1 MVNEFFITVQFRK
14 NNGTF
19 GGKDYVY
26 KLISPMYLGE
36 HDELLILKD
45 PVNEKGHSYNAE
57 MLVIGVFDD
66 YEAYQKDCRLKNI
79 FACAYE
85 DILFLRSFRIAFE
98 GRLELLYENQDKFEA
113 VSCPTISVVR
123 NNSKK
128 MAIMTWRPKD
138 QDILIDYKK
147 VKDLIDEREIKCGR
161 CAHNTCYETDC
172 KSCFKFDPEMPFAYQ
187 PKGGHGDLSPI
198 DISKSPL
205 KVTAK
210 TDGTVTTST
219 ASPRDII
226 HFKNGSGFGL
236 TNLTG
241 NELLNAQLQSYD
253 ASEYNLSNILKKP
266 LTSTPVVN
274 SETFNGLLGKVLD
287 MADKEVTDAFNA
299 KEKEKESKMDFS
311 KMLNIDFGKV
321 LPTSELKPSI
331 YGVAVRGFD
340 NRYRAY
346 DKINDKVMDVTGMT
360 FDTDMLFKIPV
371 AVSQVRVGDV
381 IINASNYVTVTN
393 VHPDG
398 TFTVVDPKASEQK
411 IAIPAKNMFGF
422 DFVTKI
428 IYPFENMVQPSDDN
442 PFGLNPMAMM
452 MLSDGSDMDMSTVL
466 TLFMMSNGGSMIDQ
480 NMLIPLML
488 MGNKSGSKDNMI
500 LAMAMMNQMPR
511 ATKKIK
517 RETVH
522 SNAFAALDSCPV
534 PLATGAKEPPAG
546 VTACEDED

>member
-1 MVNEFFITVQFRK
+1 MVKEFFITVQFRR

-26 KLISPMYLGE
+26 KLISPMYLGK

-45 PVNEKGHSYNAE
+45 PVNEKGHSYNTE
-57 MLVIGVFDD
+57 MLVTGVFDD
-66 YEAYQKDCRLKNI
+66 YEAYQKYCKLKNV
-79 FACAYE
+79 FVCAYE
-85 DILFLRSFRIAFE
+85 DILFLRSFKIAFE
-98 GRLELLYENQDKFEA
+98 DRLELLYENQDPFEPTY
-113 VSCPTISVVR
+113 CPRISVIR
-123 NNSKK
+123 NNKK
-128 MAIMTWRPKD
+128 MPIMAGRPEN

-147 VKDLIDEREIKCGR
+147 IKDLIDAREIK
-161 CAHNTCYETDC
+161 
-172 KSCFKFDPEMPFAYQ
+172 
-187 PKGGHGDLSPI
+187 
-198 DISKSPL
+198 
-205 KVTAK
+205 
-210 TDGTVTTST
+210 TTT
-219 ASPRDII
+219 ASVTSPCDIAY
-226 HFKNGSGFGL
+226 FKNGSTL

-241 NELLNAQLQSYD
+241 NDLLNAQLQAYD
-253 ASEYNLSNILKKP
+253 ADEYVFKP
-266 LTSTPVVN
+266 NKTGSVSIDNNWLHGLI
-274 SETFNGLLGKVLD
+274 NGLREQ
-287 MADKEVTDAFNA
+287 ADKEVTDMFNS

-321 LPTSELKPSI
+321 PHTAELKPSI
-331 YGVAVRGFD
+331 YGVAVLGFD

-428 IYPFENMVQPSDDN
+428 MYPFENMVQPSDDN
-442 PFGLNPMAMM
+442 PFGLNPMTMM
-452 MLSDGSDMDMSTVL
+452 MLSDGADMDMSTIL
-466 TLFMMSNGGSMIDQ
+466 ALSMMNGNSGMMDQ

-488 MGNKSGSKDNMI
+488 MGNGKSGNKDGLI
-500 LAMAMMNQMPR
+500 LAMTMMNQPHP
-511 ATKKIK
+511 TKKIK
-517 RETVH
+517 REIQ
-522 SNAFAALDSCPV
+522 SNAFAALDSCPI
-534 PLATGAKEPPAG
+534 PLVTDEKEAPTG
-546 VTACEDED
+546 VNACEDDD

>member
-1 MVNEFFITVQFRK
+1 
-14 NNGTF
+14 
-19 GGKDYVY
+19 
-26 KLISPMYLGE
+26 MYLGK

-45 PVNEKGHSYNAE
+45 PVNEKGYSYNAE
-57 MLVIGVFDD
+57 MLVTGVFDD
-66 YEAYQKDCRLKNI
+66 YEAYQKYCKLKNV
-79 FACAYE
+79 FVCPYE

-98 GRLELLYENQDKFEA
+98 DRFELLYKNQDRFGA
-113 VSCPTISVVR
+113 VCCPAISAIR
-123 NNSKK
+123 NNKRMTI
-128 MAIMTWRPKD
+128 MAGRPED
-138 QDILIDYKK
+138 QDILITHDQINKLITDRM
-147 VKDLIDEREIKCGR
+147 VKCNSCIHPDCDNCLENYPN
-161 CAHNTCYETDC
+161 AYFTCH
-172 KSCFKFDPEMPFAYQ
+172 
-187 PKGGHGDLSPI
+187 PKGGHGELGPI
-198 DISKSPL
+198 DINQPLL

-210 TDGTVTTST
+210 TDGPVT
-219 ASPRDII
+219 ASAAGPRDII
-226 HFKNGSGFGL
+226 SL

-241 NELLNAQLQSYD
+241 NDLLNAQLQSYD
-253 ASEYNLSNILKKP
+253 ASKYTLKSNE
-266 LTSTPVVN
+266 TN
-274 SETFNGLLGKVLD
+274 SVSIDSGWVHKMIADLRD
-287 MADKEVTDAFNA
+287 QADKEVTNAFNA

-321 LPTSELKPSI
+321 LPTTELKPSI

-381 IINASNYVTVTN
+381 VINAGNYVTVTN

-452 MLSDGSDMDMSTVL
+452 MLSDGADMDVSTIL
-466 TLFMMSNGGSMIDQ
+466 ALSMMNGNSGMMNQ

-488 MGNKSGSKDNMI
+488 MGNGKSGNKDGLI
-500 LAMAMMNQMPR
+500 LAMAMMNQPHP
-511 ATKKIK
+511 TKKIK
-517 RETVH
+517 REIQ
-522 SNAFAALDSCPV
+522 SNAFAALDSCPI
-534 PLATGAKEPPAG
+534 PLVTDEKEAPTG
-546 VTACEDED
+546 VNACKDDD

>member
-1 MVNEFFITVQFRK
+1 MVNEFFITVQFRRNK
-14 NNGTF
+14 GDF

-26 KLISPMYLGE
+26 KLISPMYLGK

-57 MLVIGVFDD
+57 MLVTGVFDD
-66 YEAYQKDCRLKNI
+66 YEAYQKYCRLKNV

-85 DILFLRSFRIAFE
+85 DILFLQYFKIKYSDDID
-98 GRLELLYENQDKFEA
+98 LLYEHQNETGIVLYPRIRIAQKDGKKL
-113 VSCPTISVVR
+113 TI
-123 NNSKK
+123 
-128 MAIMTWRPKD
+128 MAWRPED
-138 QDILIDYKK
+138 QDILITHDQIDKLITDRMAK
-147 VKDLIDEREIKCGR
+147 CNPCIRPDCCAKDCDNCPEIYSSISSTCHPKC
-161 CAHNTCYETDC
+161 
-172 KSCFKFDPEMPFAYQ
+172 
-187 PKGGHGDLSPI
+187 GHGDLGPI
-198 DISKSPL
+198 DITKQPL

-210 TDGTVTTST
+210 TDGTVT
-219 ASPRDII
+219 ASVAGPRDIV
-226 HFKNGSGFGL
+226 HFKNGSSLTNL

-253 ASEYNLSNILKKP
+253 ASEYTLKPNKTDSISIGSDWVHKMTTD
-266 LTSTPVVN
+266 LIDQVN
-274 SETFNGLLGKVLD
+274 
-287 MADKEVTDAFNA
+287 KEVTNAFNA

-321 LPTSELKPSI
+321 LPTTELKPSI

-381 IINASNYVTVTN
+381 VINAGNYVTVTN

-452 MLSDGSDMDMSTVL
+452 MLSDGADMDVSTIL
-466 TLFMMSNGGSMIDQ
+466 ALSMMNGNSGMMDQ

-488 MGNKSGSKDNMI
+488 MGNGKSGNKDGLI
-500 LAMAMMNQMPR
+500 LAMAMMNQPR
-511 ATKKIK
+511 PTKKIK
-517 RETVH
+517 REIQP
-522 SNAFAALDSCPV
+522 NAFAALDSCPV
-534 PLATGAKEPPAG
+534 PLVADEKEAPAG
-546 VTACEDED
+546 VTACEDDD

>member
-1 MVNEFFITVQFRK
+1 
-14 NNGTF
+14 
-19 GGKDYVY
+19 
-26 KLISPMYLGE
+26 MYLGK

-57 MLVIGVFDD
+57 MLVTGVFDD
-66 YEAYQKDCRLKNI
+66 YEAYQKYCRLKNV

-85 DILFLRSFRIAFE
+85 DILFLRSFKIAFE
-98 GRLELLYENQDKFEA
+98 DRLELLYENQDQFETA
-113 VSCPTISVVR
+113 YCPAISAIR
-123 NNSKK
+123 NNKK
-128 MAIMTWRPKD
+128 MIIMTGRPED
-138 QDILIDYKK
+138 QDVLIDYKK
-147 VKDLIDEREIKCGR
+147 VKDLIDEREIK
-161 CAHNTCYETDC
+161 
-172 KSCFKFDPEMPFAYQ
+172 
-187 PKGGHGDLSPI
+187 
-198 DISKSPL
+198 
-205 KVTAK
+205 TA
-210 TDGTVTTST
+210 T
-219 ASPRDII
+219 ASVAVPRDIAY
-226 HFKNGSGFGL
+226 FKNGSSL
-236 TNLTG
+236 TNLTD

-253 ASEYNLSNILKKP
+253 ASEYTLKPNKTDSISISSDWVHKIIVD
-266 LTSTPVVN
+266 LR
-274 SETFNGLLGKVLD
+274 D
-287 MADKEVTDAFNA
+287 QADKEVTDAFNA

-321 LPTSELKPSI
+321 LPTTELKPSI

-381 IINASNYVTVTN
+381 VINAGNYVTVTN

-452 MLSDGSDMDMSTVL
+452 MLSDGADMDVSTIL
-466 TLFMMSNGGSMIDQ
+466 ALSMMNGNSGMMDQ

-488 MGNKSGSKDNMI
+488 MGNGKSGNKDGLI
-500 LAMAMMNQMPR
+500 LAMAMMNQPR
-511 ATKKIK
+511 PTKKIK
-517 RETVH
+517 REIQ

-534 PLATGAKEPPAG
+534 PLVTEEKEAPAG
-546 VTACEDED
+546 VTACEDDD

>member
-1 MVNEFFITVQFRK
+1 MVKEFFITVQFRR

-26 KLISPMYLGE
+26 KLISPMYLGK

-45 PVNEKGHSYNAE
+45 PVNEKGHSYNTE
-57 MLVIGVFDD
+57 MLITGVFDD
-66 YEAYQKDCRLKNI
+66 YEAYQKYCKLKNV
-79 FACAYE
+79 FVCAYE
-85 DILFLRSFRIAFE
+85 DILFLRSFKIAFE
-98 GRLELLYENQDKFEA
+98 DRLELLYENQDPLEPTY
-113 VSCPTISVVR
+113 CPRISVIR
-123 NNSKK
+123 NNKK
-128 MAIMTWRPKD
+128 MPIMAGRPEN

-147 VKDLIDEREIKCGR
+147 IKDLIDEREIK
-161 CAHNTCYETDC
+161 
-172 KSCFKFDPEMPFAYQ
+172 
-187 PKGGHGDLSPI
+187 
-198 DISKSPL
+198 
-205 KVTAK
+205 
-210 TDGTVTTST
+210 TTTT
-219 ASPRDII
+219 ASVASPCDIAY
-226 HFKNGSGFGL
+226 FKNGSSL

-241 NELLNAQLQSYD
+241 NELLNAQLQSCD
-253 ASEYNLSNILKKP
+253 ASEYTLKPNKTDSISIGSDWVHKMTTD
-266 LTSTPVVN
+266 LIDQVN
-274 SETFNGLLGKVLD
+274 
-287 MADKEVTDAFNA
+287 KEVTDAFNA

-321 LPTSELKPSI
+321 LPTTELKPSI

-360 FDTDMLFKIPV
+360 FNTDMLFKIPV

-381 IINASNYVTVTN
+381 VINAGNYVTVTN

-452 MLSDGSDMDMSTVL
+452 MLSDGADMDVSTIL
-466 TLFMMSNGGSMIDQ
+466 ALSMMNGNGSMIDQ
-480 NMLIPLML
+480 NMLVPLML
-488 MGNKSGSKDNMI
+488 MGNGKSGNKDGLI
-500 LAMAMMNQMPR
+500 LAMAMMNQPHP
-511 ATKKIK
+511 TKKIK
-517 RETVH
+517 REIQ
-522 SNAFAALDSCPV
+522 SNAFAALESCSV
-534 PLATGAKEPPAG
+534 PLVTDEKEPPVG
-546 VTACEDED
+546 VTACEDDD

>member
-1 MVNEFFITVQFRK
+1 MVKEFFITVQFRR

-26 KLISPMYLGE
+26 KLISPMYLGK

-45 PVNEKGHSYNAE
+45 PVNEKGHSYNTE
-57 MLVIGVFDD
+57 MLVTGVFDD
-66 YEAYQKDCRLKNI
+66 YEAYQKYCKLKNV
-79 FACAYE
+79 FVCAYE
-85 DILFLRSFRIAFE
+85 DILFLRSFKIAFE
-98 GRLELLYENQDKFEA
+98 DRLELLYENQDPFEPTY
-113 VSCPTISVVR
+113 CPRISVIR
-123 NNSKK
+123 NNKK
-128 MAIMTWRPKD
+128 MPIMAGRPEN

-147 VKDLIDEREIKCGR
+147 IKDLIDAREIK
-161 CAHNTCYETDC
+161 
-172 KSCFKFDPEMPFAYQ
+172 
-187 PKGGHGDLSPI
+187 
-198 DISKSPL
+198 
-205 KVTAK
+205 
-210 TDGTVTTST
+210 TTT
-219 ASPRDII
+219 ASVTSPCDIAY
-226 HFKNGSGFGL
+226 FKNGSTL
-236 TNLTG
+236 TTLTG
-241 NELLNAQLQSYD
+241 NDLLNAQLQSYD
-253 ASEYNLSNILKKP
+253 ADRYSLSNVLKKP
-266 LTSTPVVN
+266 LTSTPVMD
-274 SETFNGLLGKVLD
+274 SETFNGLFNKAMD
-287 MADKEVTDAFNA
+287 MSYKEVTDTFNS

-321 LPTSELKPSI
+321 LPTTELKPSI

-381 IINASNYVTVTN
+381 VINAGNYVTVTN

-452 MLSDGSDMDMSTVL
+452 MLSDGADMDVSTIL
-466 TLFMMSNGGSMIDQ
+466 ALSMMNGNSGMMDQ

-488 MGNKSGSKDNMI
+488 MGNGKSGNKDGLI
-500 LAMAMMNQMPR
+500 LAMAMMNQPHP
-511 ATKKIK
+511 TKKIK
-517 RETVH
+517 REIQ
-522 SNAFAALDSCPV
+522 SNAFAALDSCPI
-534 PLATGAKEPPAG
+534 PLVTDEKEAPTG
-546 VTACEDED
+546 VNACKDDD